1 MGNSEVECS
10 LHGMEKEE
18 EGRIVGGKWVMQL
31 TRNVGGGISSVQ
43 IAGYN

>member
-10 LHGMEKEE
+10 LPGMEKE
-18 EGRIVGGKWVMQL
+18 GRVVGGKWVMQL

-43 IAGYN
+43 IGGYN